1 MKKLLCRL
9 IKISTR
15 IAPVLAVVI
24 GCITQPAQAAV
35 QVTQFDP
42 PLRISAWAAVPD
54 NQLFNIVA
62 ADFNADGEP
71 DFRLASGLAGIE
83 AYFHSPTR
91 FARRVP
97 QLIPGVSQADVPIIL
112 DGGPVAAVP
121 LNSRIGTNILSPG
134 MNSFEWTPGYTNLY
148 DLTQPLGDHEASVI
162 LASFLVPTQPGP
174 IVIFSTNGT
183 LVTNNPSLAI
193 PASGDVLNREGVMAI
208 EINFGGQPHYGYI
221 HFDFRSNTGG
231 IIGGAGGVI
240 YGWAYETE
248 PNVAI
253 KAKPLSTAR
262 NRLRPSRIQI
272 QPSTQP
278 KLSD

>member
-1 MKKLLCRL
+1 MHLYEIGPIDGHAVLV
-9 IKISTR
+9 
-15 IAPVLAVVI
+15 IARTPHEASDLFV
-24 GCITQPAQAAV
+24 TWSAAS
-35 QVTQFDP
+35 D
-42 PLRISAWAAVPD
+42 
-54 NQLFNIVA
+54 
-62 ADFNADGEP
+62 
-71 DFRLASGLAGIE
+71 
-83 AYFHSPTR
+83 
-91 FARRVP
+91 RVHP
-97 QLIPGVSQADVPIIL
+97 SFTVNDRSL
-112 DGGPVAAVP
+112 DGLLPEQQNEVRKALAAGLVGIVN
-121 LNSRIGTNILSPG
+121 LDQDAVWTFSPP
-134 MNSFEWTPGYTNLY
+134 MW
-148 DLTQPLGDHEASVI
+148 QPLGDHEASVI
-162 LASFLVPTQPGP
+162 LANFVIFPQPEP

-208 EINFGGQPHYGYI
+208 EINLGGQPHYGYI